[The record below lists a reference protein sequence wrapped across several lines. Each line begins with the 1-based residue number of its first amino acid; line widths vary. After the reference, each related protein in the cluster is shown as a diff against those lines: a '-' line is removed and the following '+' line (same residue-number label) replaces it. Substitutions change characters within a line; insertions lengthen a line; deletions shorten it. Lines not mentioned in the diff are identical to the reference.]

1 VSSRAGRRVGVSSRA
16 ARRVGV
22 SGRPFISR
30 LERFASV
37 PSTQPIVAAWL
48 EEGTPEVAVA
58 VADEQTRGRGR
69 QGREWHAPRGAAL
82 LVSLGF
88 RPSDLAL
95 RHAWR
100 MGATVALAMLEA
112 AEAMLETAEAGLDLA
127 ERPAT
132 PGMDDATA
140 GARARLWLKWP
151 NDLVAQGADGS
162 IRKLAGVLGET
173 VAAGDRVERAV
184 VGIGLNADWAARDFP
199 ADLAASMTSLRELSG
214 GRPIDRDVLLER
226 FLERLE
232 SAYEMLRAGR
242 FDVDAWAA
250 RQVTTGRGVEVL
262 VGDERIEGMATGV
275 DGERGSL
282 LVESAGGERSIDSGE
297 VVRCR
302 LLDVPARL

>member
-1 VSSRAGRRVGVSSRA
+1 VSR
-16 ARRVGV
+16 
-22 SGRPFISR
+22 RPFISR

-69 QGREWHAPRGAAL
+69 HGREWHAPRGAAL

-88 RPSDLAL
+88 RPTGLAL

-112 AEAMLETAEAGLDLA
+112 AETILKAPEAAFAPA
-127 ERPAT
+127 ER
-132 PGMDDATA
+132 
-140 GARARLWLKWP
+140 RLWLKWP
-151 NDLVAQGADGS
+151 NDLVAEGADGS

-173 VAAGDRVERAV
+173 VAAGDRVDRGV

-214 GRPIDRDVLLER
+214 GQPVDRDVLLER

-232 SAYEMLRAGR
+232 PPYEALRADR
-242 FDVDAWAA
+242 FDAEAWAA
-250 RQVTTGRGVEVL
+250 RQVTTGRGVEIL

-282 LVESAGGERSIDSGE
+282 LVQSAGRERSIDSGE